1 MESLNS
7 LLREAAVVTGALSL
21 PIVLAATIV
30 GGAIAVLQAATQI
43 QEQTLTLFPKL
54 LAIGLIVVLAGSLG
68 MQLCV
73 GLFHDAVRQI
83 PAIISE

>member
-1 MESLNS
+1 MESLSS
-7 LLREAAVVTGALSL
+7 LLREAAVVIGALSL
-21 PIVLAATIV
+21 PIVFAATVV

-54 LAIGLIVVLAGSLG
+54 LAIGLIVVLAGSFG

-73 GLFHDAVRQI
+73 GLFHDAVRAI